1 MKKKILFN
9 YQFASKVMAIYA
21 VTVLIISIIAKI
33 CGDEVYMYS
42 SLYQLGSKGLAYETL
57 MQLLASS
64 IVLTMI
70 SSFFVSE
77 KYLKNWMMLWRIVG
91 MMLSILVV
99 MIGFIYFFKWLPF
112 DPSTASILAWGSF
125 LIAFLGCFGGATLLS
140 VIKIKLEE
148 KKYDGLLQD
157 YKNKQRGMEENE

>member
-1 MKKKILFN
+1 M
-9 YQFASKVMAIYA
+9 VIYA

-64 IVLTMI
+64 IVLTVI
-70 SSFFVSE
+70 SSFFLSE
-77 KYLKNWMMLWRIVG
+77 SYFKNWMLLWRIVG
-91 MMLSILVV
+91 MMFMILVV
-99 MIGFIYFFKWLPF
+99 MVGFIYVFKWLPF
-112 DPSTASILAWGSF
+112 DSSTASILAWGSF

-140 VIKIKLEE
+140 VIKMKLEE

-157 YKNKQRGMEENE
+157 YKSKQKGMEEDE